1 MTTQP
6 SRRGVLAGAASLA
19 IAGPAFIGSERSA
32 LADDAY
38 PAAGH
43 LVKIIVPYTPG
54 TGADILS
61 RLLGPK
67 LAERWKTS
75 FVTENRPGASSM
87 LGASLVA
94 NAAPDGYTFLFTATS
109 FGTSAVLEPNVPYDP
124 LKGFAPVALIATSAV
139 ALLVADKVPVKTLK
153 EFIAYARERP
163 GQLNYA
169 SPGSGTPQHLAM
181 ELLKLETGINIVHI
195 PYKASGGATTD
206 LIGGH
211 VEAMMVPLQTGAPYV
226 QAGQV
231 KMLAVMTDERSPAFP
246 DVPTMKESGYPNL
259 VVYTWYASFAP
270 PNTPAAYVGKL
281 NADLNALLKQPDIV
295 EALAKQ
301 GMNPGGGP
309 PEKMGTLLKDELV
322 RWKRVVDSA
331 GIKAD

>member
-1 MTTQP
+1 MTDAPWT
-6 SRRGVLAGAASLA
+6 RRRLLAGAAGLA
-19 IAGPAFIGSERSA
+19 VASAVPPAF
-32 LADDAY
+32 ADDY
-38 PAAGH
+38 PTPGH

-67 LAERWKTS
+67 LGERWKTS

-87 LGASLVA
+87 LGASLVS
-94 NAAPDGYTFLFTATS
+94 NAAPDGYTYLFTATS
-109 FGTSAVLEPNVPYDP
+109 FGTSAVIEPNVPYDP
-124 LKGFAPVALIATSAV
+124 IKDFAPVALIATSAV
-139 ALLVADKVPVKTLK
+139 ALLVAKNVPVNSFK
-153 EFIAYARERP
+153 EFIEYVRAQP
-163 GQLNYA
+163 GKLNYA
-169 SPGSGTPQHLAM
+169 SPGSGTPQHLSM
-181 ELLKLETGINIVHI
+181 ELLKLETGINIVHV

-226 QAGQV
+226 HAGQV

-246 DVPTMKESGYPNL
+246 DVPTMKELGYPNL
-259 VVYTWYASFAP
+259 VVYTWYAAFAP
-270 PNTPAAYVGKL
+270 PKTPAEYVGRL
-281 NADLNALLKQPDIV
+281 NADLNALLKEQDVIA
-295 EALAKQ
+295 ALGKQ

-309 PEKMGTLLKDELV
+309 PQRMGTLLADEIV
-322 RWKRVVDSA
+322 RWKRVVAKA